1 VGGRLPS
8 RTEDKIPA
16 LQDRPNVGEAELRE
30 EIAQVSHRDLLVAA
44 DIDAPEQGDVDQ
56 ARSLFTK
63 ESF

>member
-1 VGGRLPS
+1 
-8 RTEDKIPA
+8 
-16 LQDRPNVGEAELRE
+16 LQDRADVGEAELRE
-30 EIAQVSHRDLLVAA
+30 EIAQVGHRDLLVAA